1 LNGNEEV
8 WDVGSAVG
16 VAVTLVDRT
25 ISDGVVLEVVV
36 EGLQLIDGGGRVEE
50 VPVNEPED
58 VVVNESRE
66 GKGAKVK

>member
-1 LNGNEEV
+1 M
-8 WDVGSAVG
+8 
-16 VAVTLVDRT
+16 TLVDRT